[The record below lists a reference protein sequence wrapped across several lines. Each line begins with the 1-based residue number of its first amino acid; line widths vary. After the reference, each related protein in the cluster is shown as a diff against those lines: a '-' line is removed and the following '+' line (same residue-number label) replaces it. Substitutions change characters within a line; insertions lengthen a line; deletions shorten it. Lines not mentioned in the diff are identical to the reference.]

1 MAVYTSVPDSA
12 LAALLERYEIGRMRA
27 LLPIAEG
34 VENSNFLLE
43 TTTGRYILTIYE
55 KRVDPDDL
63 PFFIGLMDHLAAR
76 GIACPVPIHD
86 RAGASLQTLC
96 NKPAA
101 IVSFLEGRS
110 PRRIG
115 AARCRSL
122 GQTLAAL
129 HEAVGDFAGH
139 RANALSIESWR
150 PLFESCRA
158 SPAPLPEGLAEL
170 VPPTLDMLEAAW
182 PRGLPA
188 GVIHADLFPD
198 NVFFADDAVSGV
210 IDFYF
215 ACNDLFAY
223 DIAICLNAWCFE
235 PLGDYNLTKSRAFL
249 EGYQAVRPLRPD
261 EIEALPLLATG
272 AAMRFLLTR
281 LYDWLNQVEGA
292 LVRPKDP
299 MEYARKLAFH
309 QSAIGGPV
317 AYGIG

>member
-12 LAALLERYEIGRMRA
+12 LAALLERYDIGQVQA

-34 VENSNFLLE
+34 VENSNFRLE

-55 KRVDPDDL
+55 KRVEPRDL
-63 PFFIGLMDHLAAR
+63 PFFLGVMDHLAAR
-76 GIACPVPIHD
+76 GVACPVPIHD
-86 RAGASLQTLC
+86 RAGASLQALC
-96 NKPAA
+96 DKPAA

-122 GQTLAAL
+122 GGTLAAL
-129 HEAVGDFAGH
+129 HAAVGDFQGQ
-139 RANALSIESWR
+139 RANALSVESWR
-150 PLFESCRA
+150 PLFESCRE
-158 SPAPLPEGLAEL
+158 SPMTMPSGLAEL
-170 VPPTLDMLEAAW
+170 VPPTLEMLESAW

-198 NVFFADDAVSGV
+198 NVFFADDDVSGV

-249 EGYQAVRPLRPD
+249 EGYQAVRPLQPD

-309 QSAIGGPV
+309 KGAMGGPA

>member
-1 MAVYTSVPDSA
+1 M
-12 LAALLERYEIGRMRA
+12 
-27 LLPIAEG
+27 
-34 VENSNFLLE
+34 
-43 TTTGRYILTIYE
+43 
-55 KRVDPDDL
+55 
-63 PFFIGLMDHLAAR
+63 
-76 GIACPVPIHD
+76 
-86 RAGASLQTLC
+86 
-96 NKPAA
+96 PA
-101 IVSFLEGRS
+101 
-110 PRRIG
+110 
-115 AARCRSL
+115 
-122 GQTLAAL
+122 
-129 HEAVGDFAGH
+129 
-139 RANALSIESWR
+139 
-150 PLFESCRA
+150 
-158 SPAPLPEGLAEL
+158 PAPLPEGLADL
-170 VPPTLDMLEAAW
+170 VSPTLDMLEGAW

-249 EGYQAVRPLRPD
+249 EGYQAVRPLRAD

-309 QSAIGGPV
+309 QSAMGGPV